1 MKDKYGPNI
10 GRFSSRKNPLAELG
24 RLLSERP
31 GSDLEGNCIALR
43 STVAVGQL
51 GSGFVVRCS
60 IDTNA
65 SWHAMNLEAAV
76 GVDKSIILQRN
87 EGNYWFDESNTEI
100 LLLRGCV
107 DIDLSVT
114 PVTNTFP
121 IRKLQLGIGE
131 SAEIEAAYIEFPSLV
146 ASRNLQRYTRLSRL
160 TERYEAVGTYFM
172 SEIVVDQDD
181 LVISYD
187 GLFRGSSA
195 FRPQH
200 ERAPALAGSCKPH
213 H

>member
-1 MKDKYGPNI
+1 
-10 GRFSSRKNPLAELG
+10 
-24 RLLSERP
+24 
-31 GSDLEGNCIALR
+31 
-43 STVAVGQL
+43 
-51 GSGFVVRCS
+51 
-60 IDTNA
+60 
-65 SWHAMNLEAAV
+65 MNLEAAAV

-121 IRKLQLGIGE
+121 IPRLQLGTGE

-146 ASRNLQRYTRLSRL
+146 ASRSLQRYTRLSPL

-195 FRPQH
+195 FRPH
-200 ERAPALAGSCKPH
+200 
-213 H
+213 